1 VNEHNINGPFPELR
15 WVGEKDRYVWIYK
28 QRDED
33 TEKDGRGKE
42 PLKNLV
48 GVWTLVGMLCKVRRT
63 CPGDGP
69 RSHDEVCEY
78 QRVTHAFND
87 HSLRCKG

>member
-1 VNEHNINGPFPELR
+1 MDECNIKGSFPELR
-15 WVGEKDRYVWIYK
+15 WVCKKDRYVWIYK

-48 GVWTLVGMLCKVRRT
+48 VV
-63 CPGDGP
+63 
-69 RSHDEVCEY
+69 
-78 QRVTHAFND
+78 
-87 HSLRCKG
+87 

>member
-1 VNEHNINGPFPELR
+1 MNEHDIKGSFPELR
-15 WVGEKDRYVWIYK
+15 WVGKEDCYVWIYK

-48 GVWTLVGMLCKVRRT
+48 GVWKLAGMFHKVGWT
-63 CPGDGP
+63 YPGDGP

-78 QRVTHAFND
+78 QRVTHDFD
-87 HSLRCKG
+87 DRSL

>member
-1 VNEHNINGPFPELR
+1 MNEHDIKGSFPGLR
-15 WVGEKDRYVWIYK
+15 WVGKEDRYVWIYK

-48 GVWTLVGMLCKVRRT
+48 GVWKLAGVLHRGMNI
-63 CPGDGP
+63 P
-69 RSHDEVCEY
+69 R
-78 QRVTHAFND
+78 
-87 HSLRCKG
+87 